1 MRQQRNVTEME
12 RESERQPESEQRAS
26 VVCTSNPSV
35 VCKERERKR
44 EKGKEEGK
52 EEEEEEGRRDTVQ
65 RKQRSEQDRTHH
77 GSRER
82 HVGQKGRD

>member
-1 MRQQRNVTEME
+1 MVGEKSDETAEKCDGNGE

-26 VVCTSNPSV
+26 VVCTSHPSV

-52 EEEEEEGRRDTVQ
+52 EEEEEEGRREGYGAAQT
-65 RKQRSEQDRTHH
+65 E
-77 GSRER
+77 E
-82 HVGQKGRD
+82 